1 MVEAPKQKLPDVP
14 VAAAATKPKKP
25 RRKPKPAAQTAQ
37 GTGQSAGTQTGAGA
51 AGTAPGGSG
60 SGIGGAGAGAGP
72 QMATAEPPP
81 NEAGI
86 AALGALTP
94 GGGDQSPR
102 ARQEASDLIAATEK
116 RINALPKDT
125 AKAQAAQINKVRN
138 FLREAQSALRS
149 GDAEGARTLAMKG
162 KLLLDDVEKAGGDK
176 AGGG

>member
-1 MVEAPKQKLPDVP
+1 MVEAPRQKLPDVP
-14 VAAAATKPKKP
+14 VAAAATKPKKL
-25 RRKPKPAAQTAQ
+25 RRKPKPVAQTAQ
-37 GTGQSAGTQTGAGA
+37 GTGTQTGAGPA
-51 AGTAPGGSG
+51 GGSG
-60 SGIGGAGAGAGP
+60 SGAAGAGAGAGS
-72 QMATAEPPP
+72 QMASAEPPP

-102 ARQEASDLIAATEK
+102 ARQEAADLIAATEK

-162 KLLLDDVEKAGGDK
+162 KLLLDDVDK